1 VALSQHSL
9 VMSSEHHARADG
21 VDDGFTDVL
30 VEPYSP
36 NYARAR
42 IRAWLMRAACR
53 WVRPSEPNDE
63 DRRLAATRSLG
74 LWKTPPEERF
84 DRIVRVAAAAFDA
97 PIALIALMDRDR
109 EWFKS
114 CWGLEIREVHRDDSF
129 CGHAIFERQ
138 PLVVS
143 DALLDERFA
152 DNPYVTGF
160 PSVRFYAGHPLILRG
175 LWCKRQDLARYDVGR
190 AAGGVGMSKLMG
202 VEQLFEGRHFDREV
216 IILCVRWYLR
226 FKLSL
231 RELVEMMAERGLSL
245 AHTTIMRWVW
255 RYAPEFEKR
264 WKRFAQ
270 AVGRSWRVDETYV
283 KIRGEWGYL
292 YRAVDRAGRTVDF
305 RLSAKRDVAA
315 AKAFFRKAI
324 KGQHDAPRTIT
335 LDGYAASHRAVR
347 ELKADGLLPAE
358 TKLRSSK
365 YLNNLIEQD
374 HRGVKQR
381 IATMLGFKG
390 FATAAITIAGIEL
403 MHRIRKGQF
412 GLGRLGVQGRL
423 APAVWNAVLQA

>member
-1 VALSQHSL
+1 MRVK
-9 VMSSEHHARADG
+9 G
-21 VDDGFTDVL
+21 
-30 VEPYSP
+30 VEPP
-36 NYARAR
+36 
-42 IRAWLMRAACR
+42 
-53 WVRPSEPNDE
+53 
-63 DRRLAATRSLG
+63 RLAALDPKSSASANSA
-74 LWKTPPEERF
+74 TPANGEPC
-84 DRIVRVAAAAFDA
+84 RIRTCD
-97 PIALIALMDRDR
+97 
-109 EWFKS
+109 
-114 CWGLEIREVHRDDSF
+114 
-129 CGHAIFERQ
+129 
-138 PLVVS
+138 
-143 DALLDERFA
+143 
-152 DNPYVTGF
+152 
-160 PSVRFYAGHPLILRG
+160 PLIKSQMLYLLSYALASKRG
-175 LWCKRQDLARYDVGR
+175 LWCKRRDLVRYDVGR
-190 AAGGVGMSKLMG
+190 AAGGVGMGKLMG

-231 RELVEMMAERGLSL
+231 RDLVEMMAERGLSL

-283 KIRGEWGYL
+283 KIRGEWCYL

>member
-1 VALSQHSL
+1 ML
-9 VMSSEHHARADG
+9 
-21 VDDGFTDVL
+21 
-30 VEPYSP
+30 
-36 NYARAR
+36 
-42 IRAWLMRAACR
+42 
-53 WVRPSEPNDE
+53 PS
-63 DRRLAATRSLG
+63 
-74 LWKTPPEERF
+74 
-84 DRIVRVAAAAFDA
+84 
-97 PIALIALMDRDR
+97 
-109 EWFKS
+109 
-114 CWGLEIREVHRDDSF
+114 HRTSR
-129 CGHAIFERQ
+129 G
-138 PLVVS
+138 
-143 DALLDERFA
+143 
-152 DNPYVTGF
+152 
-160 PSVRFYAGHPLILRG
+160 G
-175 LWCKRQDLARYDVGR
+175 LWCKRRDLARYDVGR

-231 RELVEMMAERGLSL
+231 RDLVEMMAERGLSL

-270 AVGRSWRVDETYV
+270 AVGRSWRVDETYI

-347 ELKADGLLPAE
+347 ELKADGLLPAK

-374 HRGVKQR
+374 HRSVKQQ